1 MRAPRK
7 STADGTNRFAHRN
20 NRCRGILYLLRKD
33 TAGAIWIRAL
43 VYLFI
48 VGGGWL
54 GVLPLLLLTV
64 EQRHVSVPL
73 RPLLYLCLG
82 AGLFAAATLLAL
94 VAGYYLV
101 TRGRG
106 TPLPLDPTRD
116 LVITGP
122 YRYVRNPQSIAMMF
136 AVVGEVIAVESHVLW
151 LLLPLT
157 LLYLEGLVGPWE
169 ERQLV
174 AKHGARYL
182 AYKRSVSKWLPR
194 RRAYEEPLNGA

>member
-7 STADGTNRFAHRN
+7 STADGTNRLAYRN

-73 RPLLYLCLG
+73 RPLPYLCLG

-182 AYKRSVSKWLPR
+182 AYKRSVFKWLPR